1 MFNPEV
7 QDALDKDLTIDITTT
22 GRKSGRPRTTEI
34 WYHRFDGRYFIT
46 GTPGRR
52 DWYANLKAN
61 PLFTFHL
68 KETANADLPARARLV
83 TDPDEKRRVLLGADS
98 IWNKPGEATVE
109 RWVRHSPMIEVIFE
123 NGGGE

>member
-7 QDALDKDLTIDITTT
+7 QGALDKDLTIDITTT
-22 GRKSGRPRTTEI
+22 GRKSGHPRTTEI

-61 PLFTFHL
+61 PRFMFHL
-68 KETANADLPARARLV
+68 KESARADLPARARLV
-83 TDPDEKRRVLLGADS
+83 TDSDEKRRVLLGADS
-98 IWNKPGEATVE
+98 IWNKPDEVTVE